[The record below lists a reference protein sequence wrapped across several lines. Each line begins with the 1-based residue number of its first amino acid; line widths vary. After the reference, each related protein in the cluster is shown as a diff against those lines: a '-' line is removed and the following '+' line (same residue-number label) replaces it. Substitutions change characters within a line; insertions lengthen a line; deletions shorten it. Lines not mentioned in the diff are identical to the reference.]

1 MRPSTGLLTDH
12 YELTMLDAA
21 IADDTA
27 GAPATF
33 ELFGRGLPSGRGF
46 GVVAG
51 TARALD
57 ALEAFRFE
65 EEALEFLARNR
76 IVSDSALDYLAH
88 YRFTGTIRGIPEGG
102 LYFPFTPLVQVDGT
116 FAECLVLETVLLSIY
131 NFDSA
136 VASAAAR
143 MVHAAGG
150 RSIVEMGSRRTHE
163 VAAIASARAAYL
175 VGAAATSNLAA
186 GQEYGIPT
194 TGTVAHAFIL
204 AHSSEADA
212 FRAQLATQGADT
224 TYLVDTYEI
233 ERGIRTAVEIVGT
246 EIGAIR
252 IDSGDPHIESQ
263 RARALLDELGAQKTR
278 IVYSGDLDEY
288 RIADLGDSPID
299 AFGVGTRLVT
309 GSGYPTCNFVYK
321 LVSIDGRG
329 VAKLSADKETM
340 AHAKNPQR
348 GFTAEGRLAV
358 EVLGYKGPRLELP
371 PSLKVAEL
379 VPAHEVLVQEGERID
394 RACLVEAR
402 SFHRSQLESLPDELL
417 AMDTQG
423 RTLPTLLVDDSGRA
437 SALG

>member
-1 MRPSTGLLTDH
+1 MTPCTGLLTDH

-21 IADDTA
+21 IADGTA

-57 ALEAFRFE
+57 ALESFRFDE
-65 EEALEFLARNR
+65 QALQFLARNR
-76 IVSDSALDYLAH
+76 IVSDAALDYLAR
-88 YRFTGTIRGIPEGG
+88 YRFSGTIRGVPEGG

-116 FAECLVLETVLLSIY
+116 FAECLVLETVLLSVY

-163 VAAIASARAAYL
+163 LAAVASARAAYL
-175 VGAAATSNLAA
+175 VGAAATSNLEA
-186 GQEYGIPT
+186 GREYGIPT

-212 FRAQLATQGADT
+212 FRAQLAAQGPDT

-233 ERGIRTAVEIVGT
+233 EQGIRTAVDIVGT
-246 EIGAIR
+246 GIGAIR
-252 IDSGDPHIESQ
+252 IDSGDPRIESR
-263 RARALLDELGAQKTR
+263 RARALLDELGATKTR

-288 RIADLGDSPID
+288 RIAALADSPID

-309 GSGYPTCNFVYK
+309 GSGHPTCNFVYK
-321 LVSIDGRG
+321 LVAIEGRG
-329 VAKLSADKETM
+329 VAKLSADKETI

-348 GFTAEGRLAV
+348 GFTAEGLLAV
-358 EVLGYKGPRLELP
+358 EVLGRGGSELEMP
-371 PSLKVAEL
+371 ASLKVAEL
-379 VPAHEVLVQEGERID
+379 IPAHEVLVRDGERLNRVGLNES
-394 RACLVEAR
+394 RA
-402 SFHRSQLESLPDELL
+402 FHRSQIEALPEELL
-417 AMDTQG
+417 ANDTMG
-423 RTLPTLLVDDSGRA
+423 HTLPTLLVDDSGRI
-437 SALG
+437 SALD